1 MNDQDVRDVPAP
13 VRRQIVRDSTAVAVA
28 TGAYGVSFGAIGVA
42 SGLDVWQTCA
52 MSLLIFTGASQY
64 AMAGVLGAGGAPF
77 SAAATGLLLASRNLL
92 YGLRLAPLLR
102 FSGVRRAAAA
112 HLVIDEST
120 AMSITRET
128 TGQARIGFLT
138 TGVGIFALWNLAT
151 LIGAVAGDHL
161 GDPRTYGLDSAVG
174 GAFLALLWPRLQDR
188 RNQVCAVLAAALA
201 LGLVPAVPA
210 GMPVLAAA
218 GVALVIGFAPHRPP
232 AIPSEREDAP

>member
-1 MNDQDVRDVPAP
+1 MNEPAVPEQT
-13 VRRQIVRDSTAVAVA
+13 RRQIVRDSMAVAIA

-102 FSGVRRAAAA
+102 FRGVRRVSAA

-120 AMSITRET
+120 AMSITRPT
-128 TGQARIGFLT
+128 TGEARIGFLT
-138 TGVGIFALWNLAT
+138 TGVGIFVLWNLAT
-151 LIGAVAGDHL
+151 LVGAVAGDHL

-174 GAFLALLWPRLQDR
+174 GAFVALLWPRLKDR

-201 LGLVPAVPA
+201 LSLVPVVPA

-218 GVALVIGFAPHRPP
+218 GVAVVLGFVPHRPP
-232 AIPSEREDAP
+232 AIPSEDAS

>member
-1 MNDQDVRDVPAP
+1 MSDDVPAP
-13 VRRQIVRDSTAVAVA
+13 VRRQIVRDSLAVSVA

-102 FSGVRRAAAA
+102 LSGVRRTSAA

-120 AMSITRET
+120 AMSITRRT
-128 TGQARIGFLT
+128 TGEARIGFLT
-138 TGVGIFALWNLAT
+138 TGIGIFILWNLAT

-174 GAFLALLWPRLQDR
+174 GAFIALLWPRLKDR

-201 LGLVPAVPA
+201 LSLVPVVPA
-210 GMPVLAAA
+210 GIPVLAAA
-218 GVALVIGFAPHRPP
+218 GVALVLGFVPHQPPELAEVEEAP
-232 AIPSEREDAP
+232 